1 MVGIEQIL
9 QARERIA
16 GAIGPTPLSRS
27 ESFTSSCGC
36 KTLLKFENV
45 LRTGSF
51 KERGALNHI
60 STLSEEQRRTG
71 LITASAGN
79 HAQALAY
86 HGRRLGCPTKVV
98 MPKRTPLIKV
108 ANARGFGAE
117 VILFGD
123 SFDDAYAHALELRDE
138 QKLQFVPPFDDD
150 YVIAGQGTVALELMD
165 QAPDLDMVVVPI
177 GGGGLISG
185 IAAAFKSLRPRV
197 RIIGVQSARVPS
209 MKHSLE
215 MGEPT
220 VLPPATTIADGI
232 AVKRPGKLT
241 FPMVRQFVDDIVTV
255 TEEEIANA
263 VLLLLERE
271 KTVVEGAGAT
281 GLAAIYNGHVEDT
294 EGKKVGIILSG
305 GNIDVNLIGR
315 IIDQG
320 LSKDGRMVR
329 LAVKAEDRPGTL
341 ARILK
346 LVAEVEANV
355 LEVHHQRAFNV
366 GLDEVSIELTLETR
380 GSEHLGELVTHLES
394 NGVQLEITDQPTV
407 FL

>member
-1 MVGIEQIL
+1 MIGIEQIL

-16 GAIGPTPLSRS
+16 GAIRPTPTSRS
-27 ESFTSSCGC
+27 ESFSQNCGC
-36 KTLLKFENV
+36 TVFFKFENV

-60 STLSEEQRRTG
+60 CTLSEEQRRTG

-108 ANARGFGAE
+108 ANARGYGAQ
-117 VILFGD
+117 VILYGD

-138 QKLQFVPPFDDD
+138 QSLQFVPPFDDD
-150 YVIAGQGTVALELMD
+150 FVIAGQGTVALELMD
-165 QAPDLDMVVVPI
+165 QAPDLDTVVVPI

-185 IAAAFKSLRPRV
+185 IAAAFKSLRPQV
-197 RIIGVQSARVPS
+197 RIVGVQAERVPS
-209 MKHSLE
+209 MKHSVE
-215 MGEPT
+215 VGELT

-232 AVKRPGKLT
+232 AVKRPGNLT
-241 FPMVRQFVDDIVTV
+241 FPMVREFVDDIVTV

-263 VLLLLERE
+263 VLLLLEQE

-281 GLAAIYNGHVEDT
+281 GLAAVYNGHVDHAD
-294 EGKKVGIILSG
+294 GKNVGVVLSG

-320 LSKDGRMVR
+320 LGKDGRMVR
-329 LAVKAEDRPGTL
+329 LVVKAEDRPGTL
-341 ARILK
+341 ARILA

-380 GSEHLGELVTHLES
+380 GSDHVTELVDHLES
-394 NGVQLEITDQPTV
+394 HNVQLEVTDQPSP
-407 FL
+407 FI